1 MKLDDKDLRI
11 LSLLILD
18 GRAKY
23 THIARTLS
31 EELNQSIPD
40 TTVLFRIR
48 KLQQAGIIKRFTASV
63 TPEVLGYSICGII
76 WARIG
81 GHILHE
87 ISVEHAHKI
96 ETELRG
102 RPNVVFLT
110 LDNNDTG
117 IFAFVLGHEIQ
128 DIEEIYIKLKD
139 NPDVVDA
146 QMWLLKEPTKGDI
159 GVMDVSSLL
168 ERGKIPDG

>member
-1 MKLDDKDLRI
+1 M
-11 LSLLILD
+11 LD

-31 EELNQSIPD
+31 EEMNQNIPD

-48 KLQQAGIIKRFTASV
+48 KLQQAGIIKRFTASI
-63 TPEVLGYSICGII
+63 TPDVLGYSMCGII

-87 ISVEHAHKI
+87 ISVEHTHKI
-96 ETELRG
+96 ETELKNRS
-102 RPNVVFLT
+102 NVVFLA

-117 IFAFVLGHEIQ
+117 IFAFVLGREIQ
-128 DIEEIYIKLKD
+128 DIEEIYNKLKD

-159 GVMDVSSLL
+159 GVMDVSSLI
-168 ERGKIPDG
+168 ERGKMSDG